1 MNPSDCNPASEILII
16 LAFAVI
22 GAGLKYIDD
31 AFDEDVFS
39 KKIALIIAPVIVIV
53 ACILAIK
60 DTASQTILFSIL
72 LAVLIGGKVDN
83 LIFKVS
89 SIAFLLLLFLPSF
102 YLYGT
107 MNFLWMPLIIIT
119 ITGIIDEK
127 GNDYVDENKTNKLIH
142 FFFEHR
148 FSMKIGVLTACAF
161 QFLGWFYLFA
171 FLAFDGAYES
181 IRIYGYLF
189 RCDKF
194 HLQSEKIPIFKHHGL
209 SPGSRKP

>member
-1 MNPSDCNPASEILII
+1 MTPPCCTPISQIVII

-31 AFDEDVFS
+31 AFDEDKFS
-39 KKIALIIAPVIVIV
+39 KKIAVLIAPIIVIV

-60 DTASQTILFSIL
+60 DTASRTILFSIL
-72 LAVLIGGKVDN
+72 LSVLIGGKVDN

-89 SIAFLLLLFLPSF
+89 SIAFLLLLTLPSF

-107 MNFLWMPLIIIT
+107 MNFFWMPLIIIT
-119 ITGIIDEK
+119 IMGIIDEK
-127 GNDYVDENKTNKLIH
+127 GNDYVEENKTTKLIH

-148 FSMKIGVLTACAF
+148 FSMKIGMLIVCAF

-181 IRIYGYLF
+181 IGIYGYL
-189 RCDKF
+189 RGCNKF
-194 HLQSEKIPIFKHHGL
+194 HLRRKFPIFMPRRPCPH
-209 SPGSRKP
+209 PRKP

>member
-1 MNPSDCNPASEILII
+1 MAFLCCAFISQSVII
-16 LAFAVI
+16 LAFAII

-31 AFDEDVFS
+31 AFDEDTFN
-39 KKIALIIAPVIVIV
+39 KKKAIVIAPIIVLI

-60 DTASQTILFSIL
+60 DTASRTILFSIL
-72 LAVLIGGKVDN
+72 LSVLIGGKVDN

-89 SIAFLLLLFLPSF
+89 SIAFLLLLSLPSF

-107 MNFLWMPLIIIT
+107 MDFFWMPLIIIT

-127 GNDYVDENKTNKLIH
+127 GNDYVDENRTNNQIH

-148 FSMKIGVLTACAF
+148 FSMKIGMLTVCVF
-161 QFLGWFYLFA
+161 QFLGCFYLFA

-181 IRIYGYLF
+181 IRIYGYLYG
-189 RCDKF
+189 CNKF
-194 HLQSEKIPIFKHHGL
+194 HLRRKVPIFMHHR
-209 SPGSRKP
+209 P